1 MQRLW
6 KQPWEQPW
14 ETKCKRRRSAE
25 GPPRWC
31 GTARIG
37 DVGPSGPVGSISDG
51 SYTKSSNRLRGA
63 ASGAASGVALP
74 SRREAACSTSAFA
87 PATFSLTAFPNALAE
102 PRRAAARRLLTGP
115 AARTAA
121 QSAEWTSVMV

>member
-1 MQRLW
+1 MP
-6 KQPWEQPW
+6 KENN
-14 ETKCKRRRSAE
+14 
-25 GPPRWC
+25 
-31 GTARIG
+31 
-37 DVGPSGPVGSISDG
+37 
-51 SYTKSSNRLRGA
+51 KSSDFKIEPLENGDFVVSDTM
-63 ASGAASGVALP
+63 ASQPTQKDTIVIQEIDGNLTTSYSPLEQQDLFDEASGVALP